1 MYNLNQFCNIITE
14 LRKERGWTQIN
25 LAKKI
30 GISPQSISKWE
41 CGIGY
46 PDVTLFPILAELFNI
61 PIGVLFGENQENED
75 KHMQDYNLNQKK
87 FVFDSLSEIEIE
99 CGNICRIE
107 IINDKRENS
116 SLIATGDDTFIRYL
130 YVEADTNSLHVYI
143 KNPSGSD
150 IKWIPYDRKN
160 YKNDNKIKIFTG
172 SNRHECGVV
181 VINYLD
187 LNLTQLVNSNGN
199 TEWICYPDK

>member
-1 MYNLNQFCNIITE
+1 MGVRY
-14 LRKERGWTQIN
+14 R
-25 LAKKI
+25 
-30 GISPQSISKWE
+30 ISR
-41 CGIGY
+41 CH
-46 PDVTLFPILAELFNI
+46 L
-61 PIGVLFGENQENED
+61 GVLFGENHEND
-75 KHMQDYNLNQKK
+75 NKHLQYYNLNQKR
-87 FVFDSLSEIEIE
+87 FVFDPISEIEIE

-107 IINDKRENS
+107 IISGKCENS
-116 SLIATGDDTFIRYL
+116 SLIITGDDTFIRYL
-130 YVEADTNSLHVYI
+130 NVEADNNSLHVYI

-172 SNRHECGVV
+172 SNMHECDVV